1 VADPRDRRGLKV
13 IQGDEQLPIR
23 RAAGLAIVVFV
34 AAALL
39 SVKTAVDLIPHRETF
54 PSWFVPLFVA
64 GLGVLVL
71 CAAGVTSGIW
81 RARRFARP
89 AAGAL
94 GGMVWLFLALSFVAT
109 STVHQLY
116 PFRTLSSEGFQ
127 QLDPVLRFNLI
138 VTGGAFAVAAGLGVL
153 YQGGRREAALVGLLL
168 LDLLVLVPNDACAN
182 PFNTWWIA
190 RVGASPLMFVPNLYA
205 SLFGAGALLGV
216 HPRWNLFCL
225 VAACA
230 GVALLGLGHSMHV
243 LW

>member
-1 VADPRDRRGLKV
+1 MP
-13 IQGDEQLPIR
+13 GDEQLPVR
-23 RAAGLAIVVFV
+23 RAAGLATLVFV

-39 SVKTAVDLIPHRETF
+39 STKTAVDLVRHRNAF

-64 GLGVLVL
+64 GLACLVL
-71 CAAGVTSGIW
+71 CAAWVTSGIW
-81 RARRFARP
+81 RARRYARP

-109 STVHQLY
+109 SAVHQLY
-116 PFRTLSSEGFQ
+116 PFRTLTSAEFL

-138 VTGGAFAVAAGLGVL
+138 VTGAAFAAAAGLGVL
-153 YQGGRREAALVGLLL
+153 YQGGRREGALVGLFLL
-168 LDLLVLVPNDACAN
+168 ALLVLVPNDACAN

-190 RVGASPLMFVPNLYA
+190 RIGASPLMFVPNLYA
-205 SLFGAGALLGV
+205 SLFGAGALLDV

-230 GVALLGLGHSMHV
+230 GVALLGLGHSTHV

>member
-1 VADPRDRRGLKV
+1 MP
-13 IQGDEQLPIR
+13 GDEQLPIR
-23 RAAGLAIVVFV
+23 RAAGLAVVVFA

-39 SVKTAVDLIPHRETF
+39 SVKTAADLIPQRGAF
-54 PSWFVPLFVA
+54 PSWFVPLFVT
-64 GLGVLVL
+64 GLGGLVL

-81 RARRFARP
+81 RARRYARP

-94 GGMVWLFLALSFVAT
+94 GGTVWLLLALSFVAT

-116 PFRTLSSEGFQ
+116 PFRTLSSESFL

-138 VTGGAFAVAAGLGVL
+138 LTGAGFAAVAGLGVL
-153 YQGGRREAALVGLLL
+153 YQGSRSAEALAGLFVVS
-168 LDLLVLVPNDACAN
+168 LLVLVPNDACAN

-190 RVGASPLMFVPNLYA
+190 RIGASPLMFVPNLYA
-205 SLFGAGALLGV
+205 SLFGAGAVLGV

-225 VAACA
+225 AMVCL
-230 GVALLGLGHSMHV
+230 GVALLGWGHSAHV

>member
-1 VADPRDRRGLKV
+1 MPS
-13 IQGDEQLPIR
+13 DEQLLIR
-23 RAAGLAIVVFV
+23 RAAGLAIVVFA

-39 SVKTAVDLIPHRETF
+39 SIKTAVDLAPRRDVF

-64 GLGVLVL
+64 GLGGLVL
-71 CAAGVTSGIW
+71 CGAWVTSGIW
-81 RARRFARP
+81 RARRYARP

-94 GGMVWLFLALSFVAT
+94 GGTVWFFLALSFVAT

-116 PFRTLSSEGFQ
+116 PFRTLSSQDFL

-138 VTGGAFAVAAGLGVL
+138 LTGASFVAAAGLAVL
-153 YQGGRREAALVGLLL
+153 YQSGRSAGALIGLFV
-168 LDLLVLVPNDACAN
+168 LDLILLVPNDACAN

-216 HPRWNLFCL
+216 HPRWNVFCL
-225 VAACA
+225 VAACV
-230 GVALLGLGHSMHV
+230 GVALLGFGHSTHL

>member
-1 VADPRDRRGLKV
+1 MPSDESSIRPVAS
-13 IQGDEQLPIR
+13 
-23 RAAGLAIVVFV
+23 LAIAVFA

-39 SVKTAVDLIPHRETF
+39 SIKTAADLLPRRDAF

-64 GLGVLVL
+64 GLAGLVL
-71 CAAGVTSGIW
+71 CAAWVTSGIW
-81 RARRFARP
+81 RARRYARP

-94 GGMVWLFLALSFVAT
+94 GGTVWLLLALSFVAT

-116 PFRTLSSEGFQ
+116 PFRTLAWEDFLR
-127 QLDPVLRFNLI
+127 LDPVLRFNLLL
-138 VTGGAFAVAAGLGVL
+138 TGVAFVAAAGLAVL
-153 YQGGRREAALVGLLL
+153 YQSGRSAGALLGLFVLGLLL
-168 LDLLVLVPNDACAN
+168 LVPNDACAN

-216 HPRWNLFCL
+216 YPRWNLFCL
-225 VAACA
+225 VAACV
-230 GVALLGLGHSMHV
+230 GVTLLGLGHSTRI